1 MTPDIVS
8 LSNDM
13 GNQNSPLHVPQQYI
27 EPLADIF
34 KILGDVTR
42 LKILQALMHGELCVN
57 DLAERLSMEQS
68 AISHQLRILRDAHLV
83 QNRRDGRVIF
93 YSLAD
98 RHVLLLLE
106 TGLEHVAE

>member
-8 LSNDM
+8 LSDH
-13 GNQNSPLHVPQQYI
+13 GASEPSPLHVPQQYI
-27 EPLADIF
+27 EPLVDIF

-57 DLAERLSMEQS
+57 DLAECLSMEQS

-83 QNRRDGRVIF
+83 QNRRDGRVMY